1 MQSVFQLAMLIP
13 VTVLAVCWIVLALKY
28 EDKFKEIT
36 ATIDS
41 SEYFM
46 CELFHIGFQI
56 MQIIRYDMKSERA
69 RRKIKMM
76 AEVYGKKYAE
86 YHYYV
91 LIGGQITYLYTAVTG
106 ILLIA
111 LLANEPMAVLFG
123 IVLAGLFV
131 WYLSETF
138 KDKLTARREKILS
151 DFPQV
156 LSKLTLLVN
165 SGMLLRDAWNLT
177 AEQGNS
183 VPHLL
188 EQHAVSLTAEQGNSV
203 LFEEMRQT
211 ALQMA
216 NGVPESTAYYEFA
229 ERCGVKEI
237 RKFSS
242 MIIQGLEKGGS
253 DLTKFLKDMSEEMW
267 MEKKNLVKQK
277 GEKANAKLLIP
288 TTIIFIGILLMI
300 MAPVLT
306 GL

>member
-183 VPHLL
+183 V
-188 EQHAVSLTAEQGNSV
+188 

-288 TTIIFIGILLMI
+288 TTSIFIGILLMI

>member
-183 VPHLL
+183 V
-188 EQHAVSLTAEQGNSV
+188 

-216 NGVPESTAYYEFA
+216 NGVPESTAYFEFA